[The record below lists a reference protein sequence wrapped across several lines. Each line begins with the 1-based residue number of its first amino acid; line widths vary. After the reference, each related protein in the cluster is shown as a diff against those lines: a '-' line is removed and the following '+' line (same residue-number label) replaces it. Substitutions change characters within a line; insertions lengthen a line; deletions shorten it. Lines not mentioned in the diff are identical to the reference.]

1 MRPNYHPEGLFN
13 ENKVAEK
20 TKEGSNPQ
28 VQLWHANGRCPEDTI
43 PVRRTRE
50 DDILRA
56 SSVKAYGRKKQRS
69 IPKSADPDLAD
80 ESGHQVN
87 FCLQ

>member
-20 TKEGSNPQ
+20 TKERSNPQ
-28 VQLWHANGRCPEDTI
+28 AQLWHANGRCPEDTI
-43 PVRRTRE
+43 PVRRTRK

-56 SSVKAYGRKKQRS
+56 TSVKAYGRKKQRS
-69 IPKSADPDLAD
+69 IPKSADPDLAN